1 MSVGLSRRAF
11 LAGGASL
18 AAIGAVSGVVSRGA
32 AAVLHP
38 ARLKNLALRR
48 STFVPLVGQP
58 FQIAHDQGSLTVVLR
73 EVSDL
78 GPSVRPGAEGQFS
91 LTFADA
97 GLRSALPQETYSF
110 SQPRLGRISLFI
122 VPVGLARTAQLYQAI
137 INSPR

>member
-1 MSVGLSRRAF
+1 MSVTLSRRAF

-32 AAVLHP
+32 ASVLHP
-38 ARLKNLALRR
+38 DRMRNLAFRR
-48 STFVPLVGQP
+48 STFVPLVGQH
-58 FQIAHDQGSLTVVLR
+58 FRIIHDHGSLTVVLR

-91 LTFADA
+91 LMFADA
-97 GLRSALPQETYSF
+97 GLRPALPGETYSI
-110 SQPRLGRISLFI
+110 SHPRLGRISLFI
-122 VPVGLARTAQLYQAI
+122 TPVGLARTTQFYQAI